1 MESNVDNETIDSKY
15 IITKRK
21 GYGATG
27 DVYLVKDTE
36 TNIEYAAKVFV
47 SGYSCFNNEV
57 AILNLLKE
65 DKIVRQ
71 YIANIF
77 SSSEGL
83 VITKYF
89 PPAKKKY
96 IILDYISKGDL
107 VDYIHQ
113 PHRGFRELHSKY
125 IFSKILEAIENIHK
139 AGICHRDLKL
149 SNILVDNNFD
159 FKICDFGFGTKND
172 HLLEE
177 YLGTENHAAPEM
189 FRKKPYNGFK
199 ADIYRQIWI

>member
-21 GYGATG
+21 GYGAAG

-96 IILDYISKGDL
+96 IFLI
-107 VDYIHQ
+107 
-113 PHRGFRELHSKY
+113 
-125 IFSKILEAIENIHK
+125 IF
-139 AGICHRDLKL
+139 LKE
-149 SNILVDNNFD
+149 I
-159 FKICDFGFGTKND
+159 
-172 HLLEE
+172 
-177 YLGTENHAAPEM
+177 
-189 FRKKPYNGFK
+189 
-199 ADIYRQIWI
+199 